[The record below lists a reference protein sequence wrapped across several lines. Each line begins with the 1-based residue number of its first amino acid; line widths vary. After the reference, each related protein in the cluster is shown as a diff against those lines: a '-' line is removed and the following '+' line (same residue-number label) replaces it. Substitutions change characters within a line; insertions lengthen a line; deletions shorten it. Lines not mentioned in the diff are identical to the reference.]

1 MLNDTRQQAPS
12 VQRRDGAAYEL
23 THGANA
29 QRSAEEDHLQ
39 IMRARQVSGRRRYRS
54 LPLTLKLMSTILVL
68 ACAKPASVVA
78 QNKIEANMLE
88 YAMCLYH
95 CDCHT
100 TFTRAV
106 VVATYGDIEDWDTSD
121 VTSLSDGK

>member
-1 MLNDTRQQAPS
+1 MLNDTRQQAPA
-12 VQRRDGAAYEL
+12 VQRREGAVYEL

-68 ACAKPASVVA
+68 VCAKPASVVA
-78 QNKIEANMLE
+78 QSNLGFNDLE
-88 YAMCLYH
+88 VAMCLYH
-95 CDCHT
+95 CNCHPSLT
-100 TFTRAV
+100 KAWV
-106 VVATYGDIEDWDTSD
+106 VDTYGDIEDWDTSD
-121 VTSLSDGK
+121 VTRLSDGK